1 MVALVGR
8 SRRLCV
14 VTSARDRQQVDLHR
28 TRIGNSTDVRGKILA
43 TETAPVADSSSE
55 KTIRRKIPGGL
66 PYTSSPGVLRRVL
79 EKIPTSEKPSI
90 FNNDFLGTVMGAT
103 GGAAR
108 PIIPILKGTGLL
120 NQTGAPTELYAQ
132 FQTEAGR
139 PAAAL
144 NALRNGFGEIFRRNQ
159 YAHRAEEAALI
170 DVIVAITGLPKKEGI
185 VRYILTTFQ
194 AFQDYAKNARDDGR
208 IDDPGDTMLSPEAA
222 QAPASDHGSGSAGRL
237 QLAYNINVVLPETTN
252 VEVYNAIFKSLKAN
266 LLA

>member
-1 MVALVGR
+1 
-8 SRRLCV
+8 
-14 VTSARDRQQVDLHR
+14 
-28 TRIGNSTDVRGKILA
+28 
-43 TETAPVADSSSE
+43 
-55 KTIRRKIPGGL
+55 
-66 PYTSSPGVLRRVL
+66 VL

-90 FNNDFLGTVMGAT
+90 FNTDFLGTVMGAT

-108 PIIPILKGTGLL
+108 PIIPILKATGLL
-120 NQTGAPTELYAQ
+120 GQTGAPTELYAQ

-144 NALRNGFGEIFRRNQ
+144 QALRNGFGEIFRRNQ
-159 YAHRAEEAALI
+159 YAHRADEAALI

-194 AFQDYAKNARDDGR
+194 AFQETAKLAREDG
-208 IDDPGDTMLSPEAA
+208 
-222 QAPASDHGSGSAGRL
+222 ASDELADQAQVQDAVQPAAHGKLGGTGRL

-252 VEVYNAIFKSLKAN
+252 VEVYNAIFRSLKAN

>member
-1 MVALVGR
+1 MLGE
-8 SRRLCV
+8 
-14 VTSARDRQQVDLHR
+14 T
-28 TRIGNSTDVRGKILA
+28 NLA
-43 TETAPVADSSSE
+43 TETRATAEPSVSE
-55 KTIRRKIPGGL
+55 KSVRRKIPGGL

-139 PAAAL
+139 PVAAL

-159 YAHRAEEAALI
+159 YAHRADEAALI

-194 AFQDYAKNARDDGR
+194 AFQDYAKNARDEGKP
-208 IDDPGDTMLSPEAA
+208 DDVSDSALAHEAGFPPTGDQT
-222 QAPASDHGSGSAGRL
+222 SGGGGRL

>member
-1 MVALVGR
+1 
-8 SRRLCV
+8 
-14 VTSARDRQQVDLHR
+14 
-28 TRIGNSTDVRGKILA
+28 LA
-43 TETAPVADSSSE
+43 SEQEAAAQPATTEKAA
-55 KTIRRKIPGGL
+55 RRKIPGGL

-90 FNNDFLGTVMGAT
+90 FNTDFLGTVMGAT

-108 PIIPILKGTGLL
+108 PIIPILKATGLL

-132 FQTEAGR
+132 FQTDAGR

-144 NALRNGFGEIFRRNQ
+144 QALRNGFGEIFRRNQ
-159 YAHRAEEAALI
+159 YAHRADEAALI

-194 AFQDYAKNARDDGR
+194 AFQETAKLARED
-208 IDDPGDTMLSPEAA
+208 
-222 QAPASDHGSGSAGRL
+222 APADEPADHAQQHDAPSAGSHGKVSGSGRL

-252 VEVYNAIFKSLKAN
+252 VEVYNAIFRSLKAN

>member
-1 MVALVGR
+1 M
-8 SRRLCV
+8 
-14 VTSARDRQQVDLHR
+14 
-28 TRIGNSTDVRGKILA
+28 
-43 TETAPVADSSSE
+43 
-55 KTIRRKIPGGL
+55 
-66 PYTSSPGVLRRVL
+66 

-108 PIIPILKGTGLL
+108 PIIPILKATGLL

-144 NALRNGFGEIFRRNQ
+144 QALRNGFGEVFRRNQ
-159 YAHRAEEAALI
+159 YAHRADEAALI
-170 DVIVAITGLPKKEGI
+170 DVVVAITGLPKKEGI

-194 AFQDYAKNARDDGR
+194 AFQETAKLAREDGAAE
-208 IDDPGDTMLSPEAA
+208 DTTDNGQSFDASPPEADA
-222 QAPASDHGSGSAGRL
+222 KLNGGGRL

-252 VEVYNAIFKSLKAN
+252 VEVYNAIFRSLKAN
-266 LLA
+266 LLS